1 VSLPGGA
8 QVVVPVGE
16 FTSVSFPSLAHADR
30 GVVLR
35 EVPLEQLHE
44 VDGPVDLFAVS
55 AVQSAG
61 GRLGDLPA
69 VLAAAKAYG
78 SQVLLDTTQSC
89 GWLSLDVSRVDYVV
103 CGA

>member
-1 VSLPGGA
+1 M
-8 QVVVPVGE
+8 PVGE

-61 GRLGDLPA
+61 GRLVDLPA
-69 VLAAAKAYG
+69 VLAAAQAYG

-89 GWLSLDVSRVDYVV
+89 GWLPLDVSQVDYVV